1 MLVWG
6 RCAGHW
12 ELRVE
17 TGDLRAG
24 LWTSLPSPS
33 ILSLLTSVYVT
44 ISRHQAIF
52 THLVMNHP
60 DIENVKNEMKT
71 IWMKISVLYLQ
82 STMVRLFHYVFS

>member
-1 MLVWG
+1 MTSVSVGAVCGALG
-6 RCAGHW
+6 A
-12 ELRVE
+12 ES
-17 TGDLRAG
+17 GDWRLESRT
-24 LWTSLPSPS
+24 LDQPPLPLPS

-82 STMVRLFHYVFS
+82 STMVRLFH